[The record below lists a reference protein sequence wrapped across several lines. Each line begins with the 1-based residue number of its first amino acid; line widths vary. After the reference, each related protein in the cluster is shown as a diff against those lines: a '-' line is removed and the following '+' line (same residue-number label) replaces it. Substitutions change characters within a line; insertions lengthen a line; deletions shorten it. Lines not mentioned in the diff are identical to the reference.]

1 VFVLGEMFVD
11 DKADM
16 DGVGITLAIGALK
29 ALAFVYDVLTF
40 PVYVMLQRPWRARA
54 LGRRVK
60 AKPIT
65 KDTKSI
71 TYRST
76 TEPGPVHITM
86 LQEKIDT
93 MAKMFDYVSRTYPNR
108 KCLGTREILAEED
121 EVQPNGRVFKKY
133 NMGGYRWKTF
143 AEVNMLAE
151 NFGKGIRELGNN
163 PGQNVAIFAETRA
176 EWMIAAHGIFK
187 QNIPLVTIYATL
199 GDEAIAHGLNETEVT
214 TVITSYELMP
224 KFKKILA
231 MVPKVT
237 TLIYMEDQLKQLDE
251 DGYQNGIEIIKFSDV
266 LKRGASSQIVGVPP
280 KSDDIAIIMYTS
292 GSTGVPKGVI
302 LLHKNLIAT
311 LKAFCD
317 STAIYPTDVMI
328 GFLPLAH
335 VFELLVES
343 VCLLTGVPIGYSSA
357 LTMIDSASKIKRGT
371 KGDATVLHP
380 TCMTSVPLILDR
392 ISKSIQEKVSKGGTV
407 KKILFKFAY
416 DYKVS
421 WARRGYSTPLI
432 DKVVFGPIKAILGG
446 RMRLVLSG
454 GAPLSPETHE
464 QMNACLCAT
473 IIQGYGL
480 TESTSCATVQDFY
493 DKVYGRVGATT
504 TVCDIKLVNWEE
516 GNYRVTNKPFPQ
528 GELIL
533 GGDNMSAGYYKMP
546 EKTAEDFTESDG
558 RRWFRT
564 GDIGEIHPDGVVKI
578 IDRKKDLVKL
588 QAGEYVSLGK
598 VEAQLKTCPLIDN
611 ICVYGDSTKE
621 FCVALVVPNQQQL
634 KDLALKKGIGAL
646 SFEELCQSPEVERVV
661 IGELNDHGKKSK
673 LEKFE
678 LPAAV
683 KLVTEVWSPDMGLVT
698 AAFKLKRKDIQER
711 YKHEINRMYAS

>member
-1 VFVLGEMFVD
+1 
-11 DKADM
+11 M

-86 LQEKIDT
+86 IQEKIDT

-266 LKRGASSQIVGVPP
+266 LKRGASSQIGQLRF
-280 KSDDIAIIMYTS
+280 
-292 GSTGVPKGVI
+292 GR
-302 LLHKNLIAT
+302 L
-311 LKAFCD
+311 
-317 STAIYPTDVMI
+317 
-328 GFLPLAH
+328 
-335 VFELLVES
+335 S
-343 VCLLTGVPIGYSSA
+343 VL
-357 LTMIDSASKIKRGT
+357 
-371 KGDATVLHP
+371 
-380 TCMTSVPLILDR
+380 
-392 ISKSIQEKVSKGGTV
+392 
-407 KKILFKFAY
+407 
-416 DYKVS
+416 
-421 WARRGYSTPLI
+421 
-432 DKVVFGPIKAILGG
+432 
-446 RMRLVLSG
+446 
-454 GAPLSPETHE
+454 
-464 QMNACLCAT
+464 
-473 IIQGYGL
+473 GL
-480 TESTSCATVQDFY
+480 T
-493 DKVYGRVGATT
+493 
-504 TVCDIKLVNWEE
+504 
-516 GNYRVTNKPFPQ
+516 
-528 GELIL
+528 
-533 GGDNMSAGYYKMP
+533 
-546 EKTAEDFTESDG
+546 
-558 RRWFRT
+558 
-564 GDIGEIHPDGVVKI
+564 VV
-578 IDRKKDLVKL
+578 
-588 QAGEYVSLGK
+588 
-598 VEAQLKTCPLIDN
+598 
-611 ICVYGDSTKE
+611 
-621 FCVALVVPNQQQL
+621 
-634 KDLALKKGIGAL
+634 
-646 SFEELCQSPEVERVV
+646 
-661 IGELNDHGKKSK
+661 
-673 LEKFE
+673 
-678 LPAAV
+678 
-683 KLVTEVWSPDMGLVT
+683 
-698 AAFKLKRKDIQER
+698 
-711 YKHEINRMYAS
+711 